1 MSVKLS
7 VVLPEDLVETMN
19 DLSKPYKSRSQFI
32 ERAIK
37 QFIANIKR
45 EEQNHRDLEL
55 INRNAK
61 RLNEETHDALE
72 YQIPL

>member
-1 MSVKLS
+1 MGIKLS
-7 VVLPEDLVETMN
+7 VVLPVELVEAMN

-32 ERAIK
+32 EQAIK

-45 EEQNHRDLEL
+45 EEQNRRDLEL
-55 INRNAK
+55 INRHAK